1 MTIHPLRLTGLVIGV
16 PQTYEYLEKMQDRV
30 IRFVISHSRI
40 TEERFRELMFRTG
53 DLVRDI
59 GTVLV
64 GKEAVANGLIDE
76 VGGLGAAFHKLEQL
90 IALNAQKGPVLG
102 NDGMNP
108 GFVQEG
114 EGTPN

>member
-1 MTIHPLRLTGLVIGV
+1 MCRPDLTA
-16 PQTYEYLEKMQDRV
+16 E
-30 IRFVISHSRI
+30 RFVEHDGR
-40 TEERFRELMFRTG
+40 TWYRTG